1 MKIESHWYSLQ
12 PAQKLNSQV
21 GVSPRFGSL
30 LRITFNEEEVG
41 YTDLHPW
48 PEWGDQPLHEQL
60 KLLKAGTP
68 TALAEQALNFA
79 RIDAEARARGRSV
92 FSGLPVLQNHSLVTD
107 CAVVLPTQFEGQI
120 VKLKVGRDLEFEREW
135 IKAFCAKPGL
145 LRLDFNSSL
154 QGADFLKWLS
164 GFRDQELKKIDY
176 IEDPCVFDL
185 DIWSQALEKVQLAA
199 DLEVADESLRSS
211 LVLIRK
217 PTAIEMVDPME
228 YKRVVFT
235 HKMDHPFGAR
245 IALFVASTFYHL
257 LPEKKEICG
266 LDPQG
271 VYAATGFEG
280 AEEGSGFGFDSTLRD
295 LKWTTL

>member
-12 PAQKLNSQV
+12 PVQKLNSQV

-48 PEWGDQPLHEQL
+48 TEWGDQPLHEQI

-68 TALAEQALNFA
+68 TALGEQALNFA

-92 FSGLPVLQNHSLVTD
+92 FSGLPDLQNHTLVTD
-107 CAVVLPTQFEGQI
+107 CAVVLPAQFEGQI

-135 IKAFCAKPGL
+135 IKAFCSRPGL

-154 QGADFLKWLS
+154 QGEDFLKWLS
-164 GFRDQELKKIDY
+164 GFNDQELKKIDY
-176 IEDPCVFDL
+176 IEDPCAFDL
-185 DIWSQALEKVQLAA
+185 DIWESALERVQLAA
-199 DLEVADESLRSS
+199 DFEMAAESLRRQ

-217 PTAIEMVDPME
+217 PTAIEMADPLE

-235 HKMDHPFGAR
+235 HKMDHPFGVRLAQ
-245 IALFVASTFYHL
+245 FVAATFYHL

-266 LDPQG
+266 LDSQG
-271 VYAATGFEG
+271 IFTATGFDTLET
-280 AEEGSGFGFDSTLRD
+280 GSGFGFDSVLQN
-295 LKWTTL
+295 LKWTAL